1 VNLGKAGGSNCMEE
15 KRAGVWQYRWKD
27 EVITAGV
34 LLAFGFFINAGIEIR
49 GLFMDDLYLWSCYG
63 EQTFREFVF
72 PIGSTRFRFLY
83 YLAAYL
89 ELGLVGSHV
98 TWFVPVN
105 IILNS
110 AIAYTICRFAKR
122 LSGNNIIG
130 FICGFLY
137 LLSRMSYYQISQ
149 VYGLMESL
157 ALWAAI
163 GILYCLYLYI
173 NKPGQELLWF
183 RIANGLYF
191 AVCFIHERYMVLLPL
206 LFLVLLMKRN
216 KRLREWL
223 LPLAL
228 FALVQLIRVAAIG
241 TVMPAGTG
249 GTEVADTL
257 NLGQAVLFAIQQ
269 VLYLFGINSG
279 ESYLS
284 ALSWQESSRWIKVLV
299 AAADAVV
306 LTVIVMFL
314 IKMIR
319 SKWGRTAILRNNLL
333 FFLFIGACI
342 ACSSVTIRLE
352 VRWVYVSMAGA
363 WLWLAYMC
371 GVIVRP
377 VSEKPDAVRRI
388 PDYKMALIC
397 TGLVLA
403 YAVLMI
409 PVESYYR
416 NRFPNLYYWNTQQQ
430 YNSLAEQTYE
440 KYGRDIFGKKIYILK
455 NSYEVS
461 DFYADTFFKVFD
473 KERKAEG
480 TEVIFVDNIRD
491 FGQVN
496 NNMLVIRE
504 DPAFH
509 AYQDI
514 TEAVR
519 ILKCEPV
526 YGYYR
531 DGWMDERAKLRVMS
545 GSSGVIRLQL
555 MYPGAMDGHEQSII
569 YQDGQLAEKVRIE
582 QNITQVELQAA
593 PYDIVELD
601 FENNFYLEDAQEQRG
616 EKRFS
621 MIVQITAD

>member
-1 VNLGKAGGSNCMEE
+1 MEK

-27 EVITAGV
+27 EVIIAGL

-72 PIGSTRFRFLY
+72 PMGSTRFRFLY
-83 YLAAYL
+83 YLAAYV
-89 ELGLVGSHV
+89 ELGLIGSHV

-105 IILNS
+105 IIVNS
-110 AIAYTICRFAKR
+110 AIAYTLCRFAR
-122 LSGNNIIG
+122 TLSGNNIIG
-130 FICGFLY
+130 FISGFLY

-163 GILYCLYLYI
+163 GILYCLYKYI
-173 NKPGQELLWF
+173 NEPGQELKWF
-183 RIANGLYF
+183 WMANGLYF

-206 LFLVLLMKRN
+206 LFVVLVMKRN
-216 KRLREWL
+216 KQWRNWL
-223 LPLAL
+223 VPAAV
-228 FALVQLIRVAAIG
+228 FVLVQLIRLAAIG

-257 NLGQAVLFAIQQ
+257 NFRQAFLFAVQQ
-269 VLYLFGINSG
+269 VLYLFGINTG
-279 ESYLS
+279 GSYLS
-284 ALSWQESSRWIKVLV
+284 ALSWQESSRWIKVFIVL
-299 AAADAVV
+299 ADMVV
-306 LTVIVMFL
+306 LAVMILFI
-314 IKMIR
+314 IKVIR
-319 SKWGRTAILRNNLL
+319 SKWERMAVLRNCLL

-342 ACSSVTIRLE
+342 ACSSVTIRVE
-352 VRWVYVSMAGA
+352 VRWVYVSMAAA

-371 GVIVRP
+371 GVIARP
-377 VSEKPDAVRRI
+377 SSGKPEAVRRV
-388 PDYKMALIC
+388 PDYRWALVC
-397 TGLVLA
+397 TGLALA
-403 YAVLMI
+403 YTLLVI
-409 PVESYYR
+409 PAETYYR
-416 NRFPNLYYWNTQQQ
+416 NHFSNLYYWNNQKQ

-440 KYGRDIFGKKIYILK
+440 KYGDAVFGKKIYILK
-455 NSYEVS
+455 NTYEVS
-461 DFYADTFFKVFD
+461 EFYADTFFKVFD

-480 TEVIFVDNIRD
+480 TEVIFVDSIRE

-496 NNMLVIRE
+496 NNMLIIRE

-531 DGWMDERAKLRVMS
+531 DGWMDESAKLRVMA
-545 GSSGVIRLQL
+545 GSSGVIGLQL
-555 MYPGAMDGHEQSII
+555 MYPGVMDGHEKTVI
-569 YQDGQLAEKVRIE
+569 YQNGELAAQVEIRE
-582 QNITQVELQAA
+582 NITHVDLKTR
-593 PYDIVELD
+593 PYEIVELD
-601 FENNFYLEDAQEQRG
+601 FEHNFYLEDAQEQRG

-621 MIVQITAD
+621 MMVEITAD